1 MAWLDA
7 HRVKYEVLDIEAD
20 SAARQ
25 LMFDL
30 TQQPAVPSLEA
41 DGKIIA
47 DFDTDQLERW
57 WTAAG
62 FELPERR

>member
-1 MAWLDA
+1 
-7 HRVKYEVLDIEAD
+7 
-20 SAARQ
+20 
-25 LMFDL
+25 MFDL